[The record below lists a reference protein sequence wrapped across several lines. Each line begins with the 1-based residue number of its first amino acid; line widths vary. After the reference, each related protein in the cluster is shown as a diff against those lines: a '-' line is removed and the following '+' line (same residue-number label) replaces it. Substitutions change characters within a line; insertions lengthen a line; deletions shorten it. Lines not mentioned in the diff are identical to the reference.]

1 MLSSNLLNLLS
12 PKIVEKSALNLF
24 KKEQRR
30 GSGSGSK
37 YDGKNNQKM
46 VTSNTT

>member
-24 KKEQRR
+24 KREQRR
-30 GSGSGSK
+30 GSGSK
-37 YDGKNNQKM
+37 YESKNNQKM